1 MKALKQ
7 TEHQF
12 QSALCDLLD
21 VQAKPDLIWF
31 AIPSG
36 GHRHIAVA
44 KMLKAEGAKRG
55 IPDLAFL
62 LPKGKTA
69 WLELKVKGGQLS
81 PFQKAFRDRAQT
93 LGHTWGIAKNMNEAL
108 VFLSWID
115 ALKRPVR

>member
-1 MKALKQ
+1 VKLQ
-7 TEHQF
+7 PSEHQF

-21 VQAKPDLIWF
+21 VQAKPDLVWF

-44 KMLKAEGAKRG
+44 KKLKAEGVKRG

-62 LPKGKTA
+62 LPQGKTA
-69 WLELKVKGGQLS
+69 WLELKVKNGRLS
-81 PFQKAFRDRAQT
+81 PSQKAFRDRALN
-93 LGHTWGIAKNMNEAL
+93 LGHQWGMAQDMTDAL

-115 ALKRPVR
+115 ALKRSVR

>member
-1 MKALKQ
+1 VKLQ
-7 TEHQF
+7 PTEHQF
-12 QSALCDLLD
+12 QSALCELLD
-21 VQAKPDLIWF
+21 VQARSDMIWF

-44 KMLKAEGAKRG
+44 KMLKAEGVKRG

-62 LPKGKTA
+62 LPQGRTA
-69 WLELKVKGGQLS
+69 WLELKVKSGRLS

-93 LGHTWGIAKNMNEAL
+93 LGHQWGIAKNMTEAL

-115 ALKRPVR
+115 ALKRPAR